1 MLSRFDPRQRRA
13 IIAFGSLWL
22 FAMGFAALGLLLG
35 G

>member
-13 IIAFGSLWL
+13 IIIFGSLWL
-22 FAMGFAALGLLLG
+22 FALGFVALGALIG